1 MTNKD
6 RILSVMTTAEI
17 CDDCLS
23 DLSGVHP
30 RQTIYQVCSQ
40 LSESSLILRYKGI
53 CKRCRKNKIV
63 SQVPDNARSNVETA
77 VSKKPMQIEP
87 DGTNA
92 WYWEGN
98 VKGKVV
104 SYLVQKGYTIR
115 SVANTTSREQGKD
128 IVALEPD
135 GNELWISVKGY
146 PEKSQHVQA
155 RHWFS
160 QVIFDLILYRGTS
173 STAKLALALP
183 EGFTTYANLS
193 PRVEW
198 LKQTMPFEIFWVS
211 ENGSVRVE

>member
-6 RILSVMTTAEI
+6 RVLAVMPTEEI

-30 RQTIYQVCSQ
+30 RQTIYQVCNQ
-40 LSESSLILRYKGI
+40 LLDSSLILRYKSD
-53 CKRCRKNKIV
+53 CTHCRKSKIV
-63 SQVPDNARSNVETA
+63 SRLPGNSRSNVETV
-77 VSKKPMQIEP
+77 VSKTPVQNES

-92 WYWEGN
+92 WFWEGN
-98 VKGKVV
+98 VQGKVV
-104 SYLVQKGYTIR
+104 SYLVQNGYLIR
-115 SVANTTSREQGKD
+115 SVADTASRAQGKD
-128 IVALEPD
+128 IVALAPD

-160 QVIFDLILYRGTS
+160 QAIFDLVLYREAS

-183 EGFTTYANLS
+183 DGFATYANLS

-198 LKQTMPFEIFWVS
+198 LKQTMPFEIYWVS